1 MKLND
6 LKENMELRCLM
17 ESMLLKK
24 GFKSM
29 EIILKMMQKNLICN
43 FLIKIEL
50 NNLLPLKT
58 KIEF

>member
-6 LKENMELRCLM
+6 LKENMEHRCLM